1 MCYKI
6 TLMVNLPIEYSDKQV
21 TPFGGM
27 SLMKRFLDQTNIS
40 SYFQLKQTAFLL
52 QNLRNPPKMTGHPP
66 HRLPIIALAID
77 SRCSL
82 NEFSCASI

>member
-1 MCYKI
+1 
-6 TLMVNLPIEYSDKQV
+6 MVNLPIEYSDKQV

-40 SYFQLKQTAFLL
+40 SFFQLKQTAFLF
-52 QNLRNPPKMTGHPP
+52 QNLRNPLKITSHPP
-66 HRLPIIALAID
+66 HRLPIIAFAID

-82 NEFSCASI
+82 NEFS